1 MNVNK
6 WDSVEKCLL
15 EMLPVKNGVF
25 RKLQELIEGLEVCAG
40 ELVTGFFVLSLFSP
54 MPNFFDKLCRR
65 FIFHSPPELI
75 IQIC

>member
-15 EMLPVKNGVF
+15 EMLPVKNGIF

-40 ELVTGFFVLSLFSP
+40 ELILHFSSLHHFFA
-54 MPNFFDKLCRR
+54 
-65 FIFHSPPELI
+65 
-75 IQIC
+75 